1 MVFFDG
7 AFFEEAFFAEAF
19 FATFRAV
26 AFFAALRVA
35 FFAALRVVFFA
46 ALPVALRTLVAMPC
60 SPVDT
65 WPVDITAGI
74 QAG

>member
-26 AFFAALRVA
+26 AFFAALRV
-35 FFAALRVVFFA
+35 VFFA

-65 WPVDITAGI
+65 CPVDITASI